1 MSITA
6 DREDAVL
13 FGPFRLLPAQRLLL
27 QGERPVRLGSRAL
40 DLLVALIRRAGETVT
55 KPELAATVWPGVQI
69 VGEGTIRVH
78 VLELRKALGDGQDG
92 RRYVSTVA
100 GRGYCFVGSVTW
112 VSNQASPPA
121 PRTPAVQDERSLP
134 SLPTRVIGR
143 DVALAA
149 VASQLTQSRLVTV
162 VGTAGIGKT
171 TLALAVAESA
181 GSAYADG
188 VWFIDLARVREASL
202 VASAVATEL
211 GIEVGSA
218 DPTERLL
225 SFARDRRMLLLID
238 NCEHV
243 IDAAATIT
251 SQLLRDAPDVYV
263 LATSRERLRVR
274 GERVYRLAGLD
285 SPPTGT
291 AITAD
296 EALAYPAVQ
305 LFVERAAAC
314 FAGFE
319 LTDLAAPAVGE
330 ICSRLDGI
338 ALAIELAAARVEDFG
353 VGGLAAGLDDRFRL
367 LSRGSRT
374 ETDRHRTLRGALDWS
389 YRLLS
394 YEERTIFRRLAVF
407 AGGFTLQAASAV
419 TASTGDGSE
428 DVPEIVAD
436 LVAKSLAATDLSG
449 GDVRFQ
455 LLETMGAYALSKLA
469 ESGEAAVIGRRHAQY
484 YRDLLQASLDDP
496 GQGKFAAAYRPEID
510 NIRAALTW
518 AFSPVGD
525 HSIAVALAAGS
536 APVWLDMSLL
546 AECRSWAEKALESLD
561 ATERGTRQ
569 ELVLQTELGLTL
581 MFTRGMSDQARVA
594 LTRALELAE
603 SIGDIDYR
611 LRAITALANFLIR
624 VGDFPGALALG
635 RRAEAIGAASDDP
648 VALSTADWIIAASLF
663 LLGDY
668 SPALIHAERPQRRA
682 IPAFRRTHFARWELE
697 DSATARVVAVNIWWV
712 QGRVDQAARAAR
724 DLVADTQVSGHP
736 FSICLA
742 LLWCGCGISHLLGD
756 FETAERSIAQ
766 LKTHAE
772 RYALNAFLAHGLGFE
787 GLLSLKRGQTEAG
800 IRQLRMCLDGLRR
813 AQSEVLY
820 VLYLG
825 GLAEGLA
832 AAGDASGSV
841 AAADEALQRVE
852 RNHEFWLMPETQR
865 IKGEILLATGR
876 ADAAGAE
883 DHFCHALRLAHLQ
896 GALSWE
902 LRSAMSVA
910 RLYHATGRSREACGL
925 LEPIYDR
932 FSEGFETADLQA
944 AARILEECSASPDTA
959 SATAT
964 RKGRA
969 LSRSAAQD
977 GSALRSR

>member
-394 YEERTIFRRLAVF
+394 YEEQTIFRRLAVF

-484 YRDLLQASLDDP
+484 YRDLMQASLENP
-496 GQGKFAAAYRPEID
+496 GQGNLAAAYRPEID
-510 NIRAALTW
+510 NIRAALAW
-518 AFSPVGD
+518 AFSPGGDGSLAVG
-525 HSIAVALAAGS
+525 LAAAS
-536 APVWLDMSLL
+536 TPLWLEMSLL
-546 AECRSWAEKALESLD
+546 SECRGWMEMALDRLD
-561 ATERGTRQ
+561 AGDRGKRL
-569 ELVLQTELGLTL
+569 EIVLQCALGLSLITTQGMVDKARTAL
-581 MFTRGMSDQARVA
+581 MTAN
-594 LTRALELAE
+594 ELAE
-603 SIGDIDYR
+603 GFEDAYNQ
-611 LRAITALANFLIR
+611 LRALGGLWICYLRSGEFQE
-624 VGDFPGALALG
+624 ALALSH
-635 RRAEAIGAASDDP
+635 RAEAIAGKTADP
-648 VALSTADWIIAASLF
+648 VPLQIADGLLCTSHFHLGHYAEASRYAKRVYRRSAPAVRRALMVVFGLDISITSGVFETHVFWLQGLLDQSAQMASAVLAEAETIGHPVSLAFALAWYGCLPSLVRGDLEAAKKLIKQLKHHAAQYGLGTYDAYRLCFEGQLSAKRGEVEIAEHQLRASL
-663 LLGDY
+663 
-668 SPALIHAERPQRRA
+668 A
-682 IPAFRRTHFARWELE
+682 
-697 DSATARVVAVNIWWV
+697 
-712 QGRVDQAARAAR
+712 
-724 DLVADTQVSGHP
+724 
-736 FSICLA
+736 
-742 LLWCGCGISHLLGD
+742 
-756 FETAERSIAQ
+756 
-766 LKTHAE
+766 
-772 RYALNAFLAHGLGFE
+772 
-787 GLLSLKRGQTEAG
+787 
-800 IRQLRMCLDGLRR
+800 
-813 AQSEVLY
+813 
-820 VLYLG
+820 
-825 GLAEGLA
+825 
-832 AAGDASGSV
+832 
-841 AAADEALQRVE
+841 ALQQAQVQ
-852 RNHEFWLMPETQR
+852 T
-865 IKGEILLATGR
+865 
-876 ADAAGAE
+876 
-883 DHFCHALRLAHLQ
+883 
-896 GALSWE
+896 
-902 LRSAMSVA
+902 
-910 RLYHATGRSREACGL
+910 LYTV
-925 LEPIYDR
+925 
-932 FSEGFETADLQA
+932 F
-944 AARILEECSASPDTA
+944 
-959 SATAT
+959 
-964 RKGRA
+964 
-969 LSRSAAQD
+969 
-977 GSALRSR
+977 